1 MQKLRVLFVAAM
13 ALSMAVSAV
22 SASAEKT
29 NVSSADIAD
38 RGLKV
43 SDFPRWKKL
52 KPDIYF
58 YEGLHSPDPDGHI
71 INTGSLIV
79 ITTDG
84 VAVLDGQ
91 GDVAQTQAMVD
102 TIKTLTP
109 QPIKYVVIASEHGDH
124 TGGNSAF
131 KSAFPDVVFISS
143 PASQKALE
151 NKPNPPTETVA
162 DKRVLKMGKTEIDIL
177 NLGRAHTG
185 GDLVVYLPQSKIMF
199 MSEVYLRGVFPA
211 MRTAYPS
218 EWVKTIEKAQA
229 MNASWYI
236 PAHGFVDDP
245 ATMKRD
251 LEKARKALVYVIA
264 EGKRLHDAGIP
275 CVAQKP
281 QPGQK
286 AVLCEAA
293 QQANWGPYA
302 NLALRDSQQQGAIL
316 KVYEELDGKLP

>member
-1 MQKLRVLFVAAM
+1 MQMRRVLFAAAM
-13 ALSMAVSAV
+13 TMSMAVPV
-22 SASAEKT
+22 VGYCQEKT

-43 SDFPRWKKL
+43 SDFPRSKKL
-52 KPDIYF
+52 EPDIYF

-79 ITTDG
+79 ITIDG

-102 TIKTLTP
+102 TIRKLTP
-109 QPIKYVVIASEHGDH
+109 QPIKYVVICSDHGDH

-131 KSAFPDVVFISS
+131 KAAFPDVVFISS
-143 PASQKALE
+143 PVSQKTLA
-151 NKPNPPTETVA
+151 NKPNPPTETVL
-162 DKRVLKMGKTEIDIL
+162 DKRVLKMGKTELDIL

-251 LEKARKALVYVIA
+251 LEKARKALVSVIA
-264 EGKRLHDAGIP
+264 EAKRLHDAGVP
-275 CVAQKP
+275 CVVEKP

-286 AVLCEAA
+286 SVPCEAVKK
-293 QQANWGPYA
+293 ANWGPDA
-302 NLALRDSQQQGAIL
+302 DLALRDSQQQTAIL
-316 KVYEELDGKLP
+316 KVYEELDGKLK

>member
-1 MQKLRVLFVAAM
+1 MQMLRILFAA
-13 ALSMAVSAV
+13 ALTMPMAVPAV
-22 SASAEKT
+22 GYSQEKT
-29 NVSSADIAD
+29 NVSSADIAE

-91 GDVAQTQAMVD
+91 GDVAQTQALVD
-102 TIKTLTP
+102 TIRKLTP
-109 QPIKYVVIASEHGDH
+109 QPIKYVIVGSDHGDH
-124 TGGNSAF
+124 TGGNTAF
-131 KSAFPDVVFISS
+131 KTAFPNVVFISS
-143 PASQKALE
+143 PASQKVLA
-151 NKPNPPTETVA
+151 NKPNPPTETVS
-162 DKRVLKMGKTEIDIL
+162 DKRVLKMGKTELDIL
-177 NLGRAHTG
+177 DLGRAHTG
-185 GDLVVYLPQSKIMF
+185 GDLVVYLPQSRIMF

-229 MNASWYI
+229 MGATWYI

-251 LEKARKALVYVIA
+251 LEGARKALVYVIA
-264 EGKRLHDAGIP
+264 EGKRLHDAGVP
-275 CVAQKP
+275 CVPEKP

-286 AVLCEAA
+286 PVECEAV
-293 QQANWGPYA
+293 QKANWGPYR
-302 NLALRDSQQQGAIL
+302 NLSLRASQQQGAIL
-316 KVYEELDGKLP
+316 RVYEELDGKLQ

>member
-1 MQKLRVLFVAAM
+1 MQKLSILFATVM
-13 ALSMAVSAV
+13 ALSLAVPAGGYG
-22 SASAEKT
+22 AEKT
-29 NVSSADIAD
+29 NSSSADIAA

-43 SDFPRWKKL
+43 SDFPRTRKL
-52 KPDIYF
+52 KPDVYF

-79 ITTDG
+79 VTTDG

-91 GDVAQTQAMVD
+91 GDVAQTQAMVA
-102 TIKTLTP
+102 TIKTLTQ
-109 QPIKYVVIASEHGDH
+109 QPIKYVIVGSEHGDH

-131 KSAFPDVVFISS
+131 KAAFPNVVFISS

-151 NKPNPPTETVA
+151 KQPDPPTETVA
-162 DKRVLKMGKTEIDIL
+162 DKRVLKMGKTELDIL

-185 GDLVVYLPQSKIMF
+185 GDLVVYLPQTKIMF

-229 MNASWYI
+229 MDVSWYI

-251 LEKARKALVYVIA
+251 LEGARKALVYVIA

-275 CVAQKP
+275 CVAHKP
-281 QPGQK
+281 QQGQK

-302 NLALRDSQQQGAIL
+302 NLALLNSQQQGAIL
-316 KVYEELDGKLP
+316 KVYEELDGKLQ

>member
-1 MQKLRVLFVAAM
+1 MQKLGVLFAAAVA
-13 ALSMAVSAV
+13 LAVAV
-22 SASAEKT
+22 PVVGVAQEKT
-29 NVSSADIAD
+29 NSSSADIAA

-43 SDFPRWKKL
+43 SDFPRTKKL
-52 KPDIYF
+52 RPDVYF
-58 YEGLHSPDPDGHI
+58 YEGLHSPDADGHI

-79 ITTDG
+79 VTTDG

-91 GDVAQTQAMVD
+91 GDVAQTQAMVAK
-102 TIKTLTP
+102 IKTLTH
-109 QPIKYVVIASEHGDH
+109 QPIKYVIVGSDHGDH

-131 KSAFPDVVFISS
+131 KAAFPNVVFISS
-143 PASQKALE
+143 PASQKLLE

-185 GDLVVYLPQSKIMF
+185 GDLVVYLPQTKILF

-229 MNASWYI
+229 MDVSWYI

-251 LEKARKALVYVIA
+251 LEAARQALVYVIA
-264 EGKRLHDAGIP
+264 ESKRLHDAGIP
-275 CVAQKP
+275 CVVSKP

-286 AVLCEAA
+286 AAPCEAA
-293 QQANWGPYA
+293 RQANWGPYA
-302 NLALRDSQQQGAIL
+302 NLALSTSQEQGAIV
-316 KVYEELDGKLP
+316 KVYEELDGKLQ